1 MVRIKKMGD
10 GFFDDVKSVGK
21 KLGREALD
29 VAVPIAKEYAKK
41 MIKDAIKKKMEG
53 EGLYAANVGRGFR
66 MKMSPAQVRTIKKGG
81 AIQLNREMLDE
92 AGRFAM
98 ELKPEAMALLE
109 KALKNSKGMRVTRD
123 SMMDLMDMKKGG
135 SILTEVG
142 KIVAPMV
149 AKKIMEMGLAKAGM
163 GTPIEDQQFSLSDV
177 ARTGKRIFGGKK
189 GMGTPIEDQQFSLS
203 DVARTGKRVFGGK
216 IKKGMGTP
224 IEDQQFSIS
233 DVVNTG
239 KRMFGGKFSKKQ
251 LTKIILDKNKVI
263 ADLEKTAY
271 GKGLFAGG
279 ALTED
284 NVIQTGSMAM
294 NPYKETSNPYY

>member
-1 MVRIKKMGD
+1 MVRVKKMGD

-66 MKMSPAQVRTIKKGG
+66 MKMSPAQVRSIKKGG
-81 AIQLNREMLDE
+81 AIQLNRDMLDE

-123 SMMDLMDMKKGG
+123 SMMDLMDTKKGG

-149 AKKIMEMGLAKAGM
+149 AEKLIEMGIAKVG
-163 GTPIEDQQFSLSDV
+163 GDILEEKFSINDV
-177 ARTGKRIFGGKK
+177 GRTGKRLFGGKK
-189 GMGTPIEDQQFSLS
+189 GKKGGDILEEKFSIN
-203 DVARTGKRVFGGK
+203 DIGRTGKRL
-216 IKKGMGTP
+216 
-224 IEDQQFSIS
+224 
-233 DVVNTG
+233 
-239 KRMFGGKFSKKQ
+239 FGGKFSKKQ
-251 LTKIILDKNKVI
+251 LTKIILDKNRVI
-263 ADLEKTAY
+263 GDLEQTAY

-279 ALTED
+279 SLTED
-284 NVIQTGSMAM
+284 TVIQTGSMAM
-294 NPYKETSNPYY
+294 KPFKETSNPYY

>member
-1 MVRIKKMGD
+1 MPKVKKMGD
-10 GFFDDVKSVGK
+10 GIFEDVKSVGK

-53 EGLYAANVGRGFR
+53 EGLYAANVGRGFHI
-66 MKMSPAQVRTIKKGG
+66 KMSPAQVRSIKKGG

-149 AKKIMEMGLAKAGM
+149 AQKLMEMGLAKAGGDILEEKFSINDVGQTGKRLFGM
-163 GTPIEDQQFSLSDV
+163 GKKLKKGGDILEEKFSINDV
-177 ARTGKRIFGGKK
+177 GRTGKRLF
-189 GMGTPIEDQQFSLS
+189 GMGKP
-203 DVARTGKRVFGGK
+203 
-216 IKKGMGTP
+216 
-224 IEDQQFSIS
+224 
-233 DVVNTG
+233 
-239 KRMFGGKFSKKQ
+239 FSKKQ
-251 LTKIILDKNKVI
+251 LTKIILDKNRVI
-263 ADLEKTAY
+263 ADLEQTAY

-279 ALTED
+279 GLTED
-284 NVIQTGSMAM
+284 TVIQTKSMAM

>member
-1 MVRIKKMGD
+1 MVRVKKMGD

-66 MKMSPAQVRTIKKGG
+66 MKMSPAQVRSIKKGG
-81 AIQLNREMLDE
+81 AIQLNRDMLDE
-92 AGRFAM
+92 AGRCAM

-123 SMMDLMDMKKGG
+123 SMMDLMDTKKGG

-142 KIVAPMV
+142 KIVAPIV
-149 AKKIMEMGLAKAGM
+149 AEKLMEMGIAKVG
-163 GTPIEDQQFSLSDV
+163 GDILEEKFSINDV
-177 ARTGKRIFGGKK
+177 GRTGKRLF
-189 GMGTPIEDQQFSLS
+189 GMGKP
-203 DVARTGKRVFGGK
+203 
-216 IKKGMGTP
+216 
-224 IEDQQFSIS
+224 
-233 DVVNTG
+233 
-239 KRMFGGKFSKKQ
+239 FSKKQ

-263 ADLEKTAY
+263 GDLEQTAY

-279 ALTED
+279 GLTED
-284 NVIQTGSMAM
+284 TVIQTGSMAM
-294 NPYKETSNPYY
+294 KPYKELSNPYF

>member
-1 MVRIKKMGD
+1 MVRVKKMGD

-81 AIQLNREMLDE
+81 AIQLNRGMLDE

-123 SMMDLMDMKKGG
+123 SMMDLMDTKKGG

-163 GTPIEDQQFSLSDV
+163 GTPIEDQQFSLSD
-177 ARTGKRIFGGKK
+177 I
-189 GMGTPIEDQQFSLS
+189 
-203 DVARTGKRVFGGK
+203 ARTGKRVFGGK

-263 ADLEKTAY
+263 GDLEQTAY

-279 ALTED
+279 SLTED
-284 NVIQTGSMAM
+284 TVIQTGPMAM

>member
-1 MVRIKKMGD
+1 MGD

-123 SMMDLMDMKKGG
+123 SMLDLMDMKKGG

-149 AKKIMEMGLAKAGM
+149 AEKMIEMGLAKAGM
-163 GTPIEDQQFSLSDV
+163 GTPIEDQQFSISDI
-177 ARTGKRIFGGKK
+177 ARTGKRIFGGKMK
-189 GMGTPIEDQQFSLS
+189 SGTVGMGKHVGMGTPIEDQEFSLS
-203 DVARTGKRVFGGK
+203 DIARTGKRL
-216 IKKGMGTP
+216 
-224 IEDQQFSIS
+224 
-233 DVVNTG
+233 
-239 KRMFGGKFSKKQ
+239 FGGKFSKKQ
-251 LTKIILDKNKVI
+251 LTQIILDKNKVI

-279 ALTED
+279 ALMED
-284 NVIQTGSMAM
+284 TVIQTGSMAM